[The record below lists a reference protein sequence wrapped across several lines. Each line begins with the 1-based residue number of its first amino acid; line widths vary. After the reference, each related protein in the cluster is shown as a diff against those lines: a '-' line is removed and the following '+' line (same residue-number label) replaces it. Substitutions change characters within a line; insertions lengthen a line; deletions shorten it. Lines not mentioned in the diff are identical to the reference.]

1 VRPTGAP
8 AHAPDQEA
16 LAAPGGIA
24 TGMSGTVA
32 GLPAGKAAL
41 AALQPIPRAGLPDDV
56 AQAAAFLAHAGVT
69 GPLGTAGR

>member
-1 VRPTGAP
+1 
-8 AHAPDQEA
+8 
-16 LAAPGGIA
+16 
-24 TGMSGTVA
+24 MSGKVA
-32 GLPAGKAAL
+32 GPPAGKAAL

>member
-1 VRPTGAP
+1 MRPTGAP

-16 LAAPGGIA
+16 LGAPGGIA
-24 TGMSGTVA
+24 TGMSGKVA
-32 GLPAGKAAL
+32 GLPGEKAERATVQL
-41 AALQPIPRAGLPDDV
+41 NPRAGLPDDV